1 MTVQRKVNPAILEAQ
16 KDDAKTPSPFLDA
29 TTYDD
34 LREGTGYLLLFIWN
48 LFPSL
53 QLICCDVH
61 MCLHVCAHVFVC
73 VFSVN
78 PPFPCELGLSYC
90 SGTFPRLVQGDSHM
104 LPAFYVLKV
113 AFSLVAGITP
123 LAALSLFLP
132 SLLGSVFCWSCIS
145 PLILF
150 YFFLLTDTRAR
161 PSSPLQDLLQTSRYR
176 FTAARVLVIAQLLW
190 VLINPA
196 ALGAS

>member
-1 MTVQRKVNPAILEAQ
+1 
-16 KDDAKTPSPFLDA
+16 
-29 TTYDD
+29 
-34 LREGTGYLLLFIWN
+34 
-48 LFPSL
+48 
-53 QLICCDVH
+53 
-61 MCLHVCAHVFVC
+61 
-73 VFSVN
+73 
-78 PPFPCELGLSYC
+78 
-90 SGTFPRLVQGDSHM
+90 M